1 MRKNYP
7 AFPLAFFGQTSSYR
21 RLLNAQSYWKS
32 RLPVVE
38 KALNRLISA
47 KANPPLIHK
56 AMRYSLLAGG
66 KRLRPILCLAAARA
80 AGGSESLALPSAC
93 AVECIHTYS
102 LIHDDLPC
110 MDDDNFRR
118 GRPTNHRV
126 FGEAVAVLAGDGLL
140 TEAFASVARTK
151 PNRRFS
157 PTDLVTELAHA
168 SGSLGLIAG
177 QVLDLDSEKKRI
189 PLKKLVEI
197 HRAKTGALITSSLRL
212 GAMSAGANPK
222 LLRQLTRFG
231 QALGLA
237 FQVID
242 DILDITS
249 TKEKL
254 GKSIGKDQSSGKAT
268 YPRLLGL
275 EGARREADR
284 LTAAARSALRPL
296 GSSAAPLLAIA
307 DTLLRRDH

>member
-1 MRKNYP
+1 MKP
-7 AFPLAFFGQTSSYR
+7 QT
-21 RLLNAQSYWKS
+21 YWKS
-32 RLPVVE
+32 KLPMVE
-38 KALNRLISA
+38 KALDRLIPR
-47 KANPPLIHK
+47 NGHPRLIHE

-80 AGGSESLALPSAC
+80 AGGRETNALPGAC

-110 MDDDNFRR
+110 MDDDDFRR
-118 GRPTNHRV
+118 GRPTNHKV
-126 FGEAVAVLAGDGLL
+126 YGEAVAVLAGDGLL
-140 TEAFASVARTK
+140 TEAFASVARIK
-151 PNRRFS
+151 PNRRYSAADF
-157 PTDLVTELAHA
+157 VAELAHA

-197 HRAKTGALITSSLRL
+197 HRAKTGALITTSLRL
-212 GAMSAGANPK
+212 GAMSAGADART
-222 LLRQLTRFG
+222 LSHLTRFG
-231 QALGLA
+231 RALGLA

-242 DILDITS
+242 DILDIVS

-275 EGARREADR
+275 EGARHEADR
-284 LTAAARSALRPL
+284 LTRAARSALRPL
-296 GSSAAPLLAIA
+296 GTRAHALLAIA
-307 DTLLRRDH
+307 DALLRRDH

>member
-1 MRKNYP
+1 VNP
-7 AFPLAFFGQTSSYR
+7 QAF
-21 RLLNAQSYWKS
+21 WKS
-32 RLPVVE
+32 RLHVVE
-38 KALNRLISA
+38 KALDRLISP

-66 KRLRPILCLAAARA
+66 KRLRPILCIAAARTV
-80 AGGSESLALPSAC
+80 GGKESLALPAAC

-118 GRPTNHRV
+118 GRPTSHRV
-126 FGEAVAVLAGDGLL
+126 YGEAVAVLAGDALL
-140 TEAFASVARTK
+140 TEAFASVARTQ
-151 PNRRFS
+151 PNRRYS
-157 PTDLVTELAHA
+157 PADLVSELAHA

-197 HRAKTGALITSSLRL
+197 HRAKTGALITTSLRL
-212 GAMSAGANPK
+212 GAMSAGASPQS
-222 LLRQLTRFG
+222 LRHLTRFG

-275 EGARREADR
+275 SGAQKEADR
-284 LTAAARSALRPL
+284 LTATARAALRPL

>member
-1 MRKNYP
+1 MKP
-7 AFPLAFFGQTSSYR
+7 EA
-21 RLLNAQSYWKS
+21 YWKS
-32 RLPVVE
+32 RLPMVE
-38 KALNRLISA
+38 KALDRLIPKHA
-47 KANPPLIHK
+47 HPPLIHQ

-80 AGGSESLALPSAC
+80 AGGPESTALPAAC

-126 FGEAVAVLAGDGLL
+126 YGEAVAVLAGDGLL

-151 PNRRFS
+151 PNRRY
-157 PTDLVTELAHA
+157 TGAAMITELARA

-197 HRAKTGALITSSLRL
+197 HRAKTGALITTSLRL
-212 GAMSAGANPK
+212 GAMSAGADART
-222 LLRQLTRFG
+222 LSHLTKFG
-231 QALGLA
+231 RALGLA

-242 DILDITS
+242 DILDIVS

-275 EGARREADR
+275 DGARREADR
-284 LTAAARSALRPL
+284 LTRAARSALRPL
-296 GSSAAPLLAIA
+296 GPRADALLAIA
-307 DTLLRRDH
+307 DALLRRDH

>member
-1 MRKNYP
+1 MPFRTKVRHIV
-7 AFPLAFFGQTSSYR
+7 TV
-21 RLLNAQSYWKS
+21 NAQAYWKS
-32 RLPVVE
+32 RLPMVE
-38 KALNRLISA
+38 KALDRLISP
-47 KANPPLIHK
+47 KAHPALIHQ

-80 AGGSESLALPSAC
+80 AGGSETLALPSAC

-151 PNRRFS
+151 PNRRYS
-157 PTDLVTELAHA
+157 PADLVKELAHA

-177 QVLDLDSEKKRI
+177 QILDLDSEKKRI

-197 HRAKTGALITSSLRL
+197 HRAKTGALITTSLRL
-212 GAMSAGANPK
+212 GAMSAGAKPE
-222 LLRQLTRFG
+222 LIRHLTRFG

-275 EGARREADR
+275 DGARREADR

-296 GSSAAPLLAIA
+296 GTSAGPLLAIA

>member
-1 MRKNYP
+1 MKP
-7 AFPLAFFGQTSSYR
+7 EA
-21 RLLNAQSYWKS
+21 YWKS
-32 RLPVVE
+32 RLPMVE
-38 KALNRLISA
+38 KALDRLIPINA
-47 KANPPLIHK
+47 HPPLIHK

-80 AGGSESLALPSAC
+80 AGGSETSALPAAC

-110 MDDDNFRR
+110 MDDDDFRR
-118 GRPTNHRV
+118 GRPTNHKV

-151 PNRRFS
+151 PNRRYAGSDF
-157 PTDLVTELAHA
+157 VAELAHA

-197 HRAKTGALITSSLRL
+197 HRAKTGALITTSLRL
-212 GAMSAGANPK
+212 GAMSAGANART
-222 LLRQLTRFG
+222 LSQLTQFG
-231 QALGLA
+231 RALGLA

-242 DILDITS
+242 DILDIVS
-249 TKEKL
+249 TREKL

-268 YPRLLGL
+268 Y
-275 EGARREADR
+275 RREADR
-284 LTAAARSALRPL
+284 LTRAARSALRPL
-296 GSSAAPLLAIA
+296 GARADALLAIA
-307 DTLLRRDH
+307 DALLRRDH